1 MTLIVVSGQWP
12 RNEGEGG
19 GQWSVARN
27 EGHMEE
33 CNQQLATRPTGRA
46 RHKRSMRERV
56 VGGNDT
62 LIELRINPWFNP

>member
-1 MTLIVVSGQWP
+1 MS

-33 CNQQLATRPTGRA
+33 CNQQLAATSPIGRA
-46 RHKRSMRERV
+46 RHKRSMLNVLSEATIR
-56 VGGNDT
+56 
-62 LIELRINPWFNP
+62 